1 MEYNLADLFESVV
14 DVVPDREALVYV
26 DHPGTGA
33 ERRLTYA
40 ELDAAANRIGHHLL
54 DSGVRPGEH
63 LGLHLYN
70 GVEYLQT
77 VLGCLKARIVPV
89 NVNYRYVEEEL
100 VYLYRDADL
109 VALVFDTEFSERVAG
124 ALPQVPE
131 LRHLIRVGAGPKAS
145 GPAASGPDASSRGG
159 SSAGGPG
166 PNASSA
172 DASGPDAS
180 SPDGSG
186 PDASTAGASGPDAS
200 TAGRPGPDASTA
212 DGPGPDASTADGP
225 GPDAST
231 ADGPGPDASTA
242 DGPGPDASTADGSGP
257 DASLAAVPFAKAE
270 AGGSPARGFPA
281 RSADDQFIIYTGG
294 TTGLP
299 KGVMWRQEDL
309 FFAGLGGGAPTGEP
323 VKKPEELAE
332 RVAAGGSGITF
343 FPTPPLMHGTS
354 TLTAFIGFYFG
365 QRVVVHRKFVPEEVL
380 RTVAKEKVTSIS
392 LVGDAM
398 LRPLIDA
405 LQGPLKGTDCSSVF
419 SVSSSGAIMSDTVRG
434 QFRALLPNAM
444 LLNNFGSSESG
455 FNGTATDDSGPERG
469 FRVRV
474 NSRTRVVDPAT
485 HEPVAAGEVGRVAQR
500 GHVPLGYYN
509 DPAKTAE
516 TFFEK
521 DGERWVLL
529 GDMATV
535 DGDGVVIVLGR
546 GSQCI
551 NTGGEKVY
559 PEEVE
564 QALKAHPDV
573 YDALVAGVP
582 DATWGNHVAAVVQ
595 LRTGAPQPSLDDIQT
610 HCRTRLAGYKIP
622 RQLVITESV
631 RRSPS
636 GKADYR
642 WARDVAVAADG

>member
-14 DVVPDREALVYV
+14 DVVPDREALVYA
-26 DHPGTGA
+26 DHPGTGT

-40 ELDAAANRIGHHLL
+40 ELDAAADRVGRHLL
-54 DSGVRPGEH
+54 DSGIRPGEH

-77 VLGCLKARIVPV
+77 LLGCLKARIVPV

-109 VALVFDTEFSERVAG
+109 AALVFDAEFTDRVA
-124 ALPQVPE
+124 AARPRADK
-131 LRHLIRVGAGPKAS
+131 LRHLIRVGV
-145 GPAASGPDASSRGG
+145 PA
-159 SSAGGPG
+159 PG
-166 PNASSA
+166 AA
-172 DASGPDAS
+172 EVACVEFTQVEAV
-180 SPDGSG
+180 
-186 PDASTAGASGPDAS
+186 GAP
-200 TAGRPGPDASTA
+200 GRN
-212 DGPGPDASTADGP
+212 
-225 GPDAST
+225 
-231 ADGPGPDASTA
+231 
-242 DGPGPDASTADGSGP
+242 
-257 DASLAAVPFAKAE
+257 
-270 AGGSPARGFPA
+270 FPA
-281 RSADDQFIIYTGG
+281 RSPDDQFIIYTGG
-294 TTGLP
+294 TTGMP

-332 RVAAGGSGITF
+332 RVAAGGAGITF
-343 FPTPPLMHGTS
+343 FPTAPLMHGTS
-354 TLTAFIGFYFG
+354 TLTAFIGFNFG
-365 QRVVVHRKFVPEEVL
+365 QRVVIHRKFVPEEVL
-380 RTVAKEKVTSIS
+380 RTVEKERVSSIS

-405 LQGPLKGTDCSSVF
+405 LSGPLRHIDRSSLF
-419 SVSSSGAIMSDTVRG
+419 SVSSSGAIMSDTVRR
-434 QFRALLPNAM
+434 QFQELVPNAI

-455 FNGTATDDSGPERG
+455 FNGTATEDSGPERG

-474 NSRTRVVDPAT
+474 NARTQVVDPAT
-485 HEPVAAGEVGRVAQR
+485 NEPVAAGEVGRVAQC

-509 DPAKTAE
+509 DPAKTAA

-521 DGERWVLL
+521 SGERWVLL

-535 DGDGVVIVLGR
+535 DEEGVVTVLGR

-564 QALKAHPDV
+564 QALKSHPDV

-582 DATWGNHVAAVVQ
+582 DAQWGHHVAAVVQ
-595 LRTGAPQPSLDDIQT
+595 LRAGAVRPSLRDIQT
-610 HCRTRLAGYKIP
+610 HCRDRLAGYKIP
-622 RQLVITESV
+622 RQLVITESIQ
-631 RRSPS
+631 RSPS

-642 WARDVAVAADG
+642 WAREVAVTADG

>member
-14 DVVPDREALVYV
+14 DAVPDREALLYV

-40 ELDAAANRIGHHLL
+40 ELDAGANRVAHHLT
-54 DSGVRPGEH
+54 DAGIRPGEH

-77 VLGCLKARIVPV
+77 VLGALKARIVPV

-109 VALVFDTEFSERVAG
+109 AALVFDGEFDERVA
-124 ALPQVPE
+124 AAAPQAPG
-131 LRHLIRVGAGPKAS
+131 LRHLVRVGA
-145 GPAASGPDASSRGG
+145 AAPTA
-159 SSAGGPG
+159 GPG
-166 PNASSA
+166 P
-172 DASGPDAS
+172 
-180 SPDGSG
+180 
-186 PDASTAGASGPDAS
+186 
-200 TAGRPGPDASTA
+200 
-212 DGPGPDASTADGP
+212 
-225 GPDAST
+225 
-231 ADGPGPDASTA
+231 
-242 DGPGPDASTADGSGP
+242 
-257 DASLAAVPFAKAE
+257 AAVPFAEAE
-270 AGGSPARGFPA
+270 ASGSPDRGFA
-281 RSADDQFIIYTGG
+281 RRSADDQFIIYTGG
-294 TTGLP
+294 TTGMP

-309 FFAGLGGGAPTGEP
+309 FFSGLGGGAPTGEP
-323 VKKPEELAE
+323 VKTPRELAE
-332 RVAAGGSGITF
+332 RVAAGGDGITF

-354 TLTAFIGFYFG
+354 TLTAFIGFNFG

-380 RTVAKEKVTSIS
+380 RTIEKEKVTSVS

-398 LRPLIDA
+398 LRPLIDC
-405 LQGPLKGTDCSSVF
+405 LKGSLRGTDCSSLF
-419 SVSSSGAIMSDTVRG
+419 SVSSSGAIMSDSVRAEFQALVPTV
-434 QFRALLPNAM
+434 L

-455 FNGTATDDSGPERG
+455 FNGTATADSGPEKG
-469 FRVRV
+469 FRVQV
-474 NSRTRVVDPAT
+474 NARTAVVDPVT
-485 HEPVAAGEVGRVAQR
+485 YEPVAPGEPGRIAQR

-509 DPAKTAE
+509 DPDKTAE
-516 TFFEK
+516 TFFHRG
-521 DGERWVLL
+521 DERWVLL

-535 DGDGVVIVLGR
+535 DADGIVTVLGR

-564 QALKAHPDV
+564 QALKSHADV

-582 DATWGNHVAAVVQ
+582 DERWGNRVAAVVQ
-595 LRTGAPQPSLDDIQT
+595 LREGADALTLDAVQA

-622 RQLVITESV
+622 RVLVLADRIQ
-631 RRSPS
+631 RSPS

-642 WARDVAVAADG
+642 WAKAVAAGAGRD

>member
-14 DVVPDREALVYV
+14 DVVPDREALVYI

-33 ERRLTYA
+33 ERRLTFS
-40 ELDAAANRIGHHLL
+40 ELDAAANRIGHHLT
-54 DSGVRPGEH
+54 DSGIRPGEH
-63 LGLHLYN
+63 VGLHLYN
-70 GVEYLQT
+70 GIEYLQT
-77 VLGCLKARIVPV
+77 ALGCLKARVVPV

-109 VALVFDTEFSERVAG
+109 VGLVFDAEFTQRVAA
-124 ALPQVPE
+124 ALPRAHKV
-131 LRHLIRVGAGPKAS
+131 RHLLRVG
-145 GPAASGPDASSRGG
+145 
-159 SSAGGPG
+159 
-166 PNASSA
+166 
-172 DASGPDAS
+172 
-180 SPDGSG
+180 
-186 PDASTAGASGPDAS
+186 T
-200 TAGRPGPDASTA
+200 PGPDAPSLTA
-212 DGPGPDASTADGP
+212 VDFAD
-225 GPDAST
+225 
-231 ADGPGPDASTA
+231 
-242 DGPGPDASTADGSGP
+242 
-257 DASLAAVPFAKAE
+257 AE
-270 AGGSPARGFPA
+270 ASGSPERGFPE

-294 TTGLP
+294 TTGMP

-309 FFAGLGGGAPTGEP
+309 FFSGLGGGAPTGEP
-323 VKKPEELAE
+323 VKTPEELAE
-332 RVAAGGSGITF
+332 RVAAGGDGITF

-354 TLTAFIGFYFG
+354 TLTAFIGFNFG
-365 QRVVVHRKFVPEEVL
+365 QRVVLHRKFVPEEVL
-380 RTVAKEKVTSIS
+380 RTIEKEKVTSVS

-405 LQGPLKGTDCSSVF
+405 LGGPLKGTDCSSLF
-419 SVSSSGAIMSDTVRG
+419 SVSSSGAVMSDTVRE
-434 QFRALLPNAM
+434 QFQALVPNVM

-455 FNGTATDDSGPERG
+455 FNGTATADAGPERG
-469 FRVRV
+469 FRIRV
-474 NSRTRVVDPAT
+474 NSRTQVVDPAT
-485 HEPVAAGEVGRVAQR
+485 YEPVPVGVPGRIAQR

-509 DPAKTAE
+509 DVRKTAE

-535 DGDGVVIVLGR
+535 DEEGVVTVLGR

-582 DATWGNHVAAVVQ
+582 DAKWGNHVAAVVQ
-595 LRTGAPQPSLDDIQT
+595 LRAGAALLSLEDIQS
-610 HCRTRLAGYKIP
+610 HCRARLAGYKIP
-622 RQLVITESV
+622 RQLVVTDTIQ
-631 RRSPS
+631 RSPS

-642 WARDVAVAADG
+642 WARSVAAAAASQRP

>member
-14 DVVPDREALVYV
+14 DVVPDREALVHL

-40 ELDAAANRIGHHLL
+40 QLDSAANRIAHHLI

-70 GVEYLQT
+70 GIEYVQT
-77 VLGCLKARIVPV
+77 VLACLKARIVPV

-100 VYLYRDADL
+100 VYLYQDADL
-109 VALVFDTEFSERVAG
+109 VALVFDAEFTDRVTA
-124 ALPQVPE
+124 ALPRARA
-131 LRHLIRVGAGPKAS
+131 LRHLVRVRTPAYD
-145 GPAASGPDASSRGG
+145 PAATGMPTAPAS
-159 SSAGGPG
+159 APAPG
-166 PNASSA
+166 P
-172 DASGPDAS
+172 
-180 SPDGSG
+180 
-186 PDASTAGASGPDAS
+186 TAAFVDF
-200 TAGRPGPDASTA
+200 TD
-212 DGPGPDASTADGP
+212 
-225 GPDAST
+225 
-231 ADGPGPDASTA
+231 
-242 DGPGPDASTADGSGP
+242 
-257 DASLAAVPFAKAE
+257 AE
-270 AGGSPARGFPA
+270 AAGSPGRGFPA

-294 TTGLP
+294 TTGMP

-309 FFAGLGGGAPTGEP
+309 FFSGLGGGAPTGEP
-323 VKKPEELAE
+323 VAKPEELAE
-332 RVAAGGSGITF
+332 RVAAGGAGITF

-354 TLTAFIGFYFG
+354 TLTAFIAFNFG
-365 QRVVVHRKFVPEEVL
+365 QRVVIHRKFVPEEVL
-380 RTVAKEKVTSIS
+380 RTIERERVTSVS

-405 LQGPLKGTDCSSVF
+405 LNGPMKDTDCSSMF
-419 SVSSSGAIMSDTVRG
+419 SVSSSGAIMSETVRA
-434 QFRALLPNAM
+434 QFQALVPNVM

-455 FNGTATDDSGPERG
+455 FNGTATADSGPDRG

-474 NSRTRVVDPAT
+474 NSRTQVVDPAT
-485 HEPVAAGEVGRVAQR
+485 HEPVAPGEPGRIAQR

-509 DPAKTAE
+509 DPKKTAE
-516 TFFEK
+516 TFFQK

-535 DGDGVVIVLGR
+535 DEEGVVTVLGR

-564 QALKAHPDV
+564 QALKSHPDV

-582 DATWGNHVAAVVQ
+582 DEKWGNHVAAVVQ
-595 LRTGAPQPSLDDIQT
+595 LREGARRPSLADIQA
-610 HCRTRLAGYKIP
+610 HVRDRLAGYKIP
-622 RQLVITESV
+622 RQLVITDTIQ
-631 RRSPS
+631 RSPS

-642 WARDVAVAADG
+642 WARSVAAGTGG

>member
-14 DVVPDREALVYV
+14 DAVPDREALLYV

-40 ELDAAANRIGHHLL
+40 ELDAAANRIAHHLI
-54 DSGVRPGEH
+54 DAGIRPGEH

-77 VLGCLKARIVPV
+77 VLAALKARIVPV

-109 VALVFDTEFSERVAG
+109 AALVFDGEFDERVA
-124 ALPQVPE
+124 AAAPQAPG
-131 LRHLIRVGAGPKAS
+131 LRHLIRVGPAPGAPPAVPVVPFTEAEES
-145 GPAASGPDASSRGG
+145 GG
-159 SSAGGPG
+159 
-166 PNASSA
+166 
-172 DASGPDAS
+172 
-180 SPDGSG
+180 
-186 PDASTAGASGPDAS
+186 
-200 TAGRPGPDASTA
+200 AGRG
-212 DGPGPDASTADGP
+212 
-225 GPDAST
+225 
-231 ADGPGPDASTA
+231 
-242 DGPGPDASTADGSGP
+242 
-257 DASLAAVPFAKAE
+257 FA
-270 AGGSPARGFPA
+270 A

-294 TTGLP
+294 TTGMP

-309 FFAGLGGGAPTGEP
+309 FFSGLGGGAPTGEP
-323 VKKPEELAE
+323 VKAPQELAE
-332 RVAAGGSGITF
+332 RVAAGGDGITF

-354 TLTAFIGFYFG
+354 TLTAFIGFNFG

-380 RTVAKEKVTSIS
+380 RTIEKEKVTSVS

-398 LRPLIDA
+398 LRPLIDC
-405 LQGPLKGTDCSSVF
+405 LKGPLRGTDCSSLF
-419 SVSSSGAIMSDTVRG
+419 SVSSSGAIMSDSVRAEF
-434 QFRALLPNAM
+434 QALVPSVM

-455 FNGTATDDSGPERG
+455 FNGTATADSGPEKG
-469 FRVRV
+469 FRVQV
-474 NSRTRVVDPAT
+474 NARTAVVDPVS
-485 HEPVAAGEVGRVAQR
+485 HEPVAPGEPGRIAQR

-509 DPAKTAE
+509 DPAKTAD
-516 TFFEK
+516 TFFRRGE
-521 DGERWVLL
+521 ERWVLL

-535 DGDGVVIVLGR
+535 DADGIVTVLGR

-564 QALKAHPDV
+564 QALKSHPDV

-582 DATWGNHVAAVVQ
+582 DEHWGNRVAAVVQ
-595 LRTGAPQPSLDDIQT
+595 LRDGAEALNLEAVQA

-622 RQLVITESV
+622 RALVLADRIQ
-631 RRSPS
+631 RSPS

-642 WARDVAVAADG
+642 WAKAVAAGAARS

>member
-14 DVVPDREALVYV
+14 DVAADREALVYI

-40 ELDAAANRIGHHLL
+40 ELDAAANRIGHHLV
-54 DSGVRPGEH
+54 DSGIKPGEH

-77 VLGCLKARIVPV
+77 VLGCLKARVVPV

-109 VALVFDTEFSERVAG
+109 VALVFDAEFDERVAA
-124 ALPQVPE
+124 ALPRTPG
-131 LRHLIRVGAGPKAS
+131 LRHLVRVGEPVDTGLEA
-145 GPAASGPDASSRGG
+145 
-159 SSAGGPG
+159 
-166 PNASSA
+166 
-172 DASGPDAS
+172 
-180 SPDGSG
+180 
-186 PDASTAGASGPDAS
+186 
-200 TAGRPGPDASTA
+200 
-212 DGPGPDASTADGP
+212 
-225 GPDAST
+225 
-231 ADGPGPDASTA
+231 
-242 DGPGPDASTADGSGP
+242 
-257 DASLAAVPFAKAE
+257 LAFTEAE
-270 AGGSPARGFPA
+270 AAGSPGRRFPA

-294 TTGLP
+294 TTGMP

-323 VKKPEELAE
+323 VKRPEELAE

-354 TLTAFIGFYFG
+354 TLTTFIGFNFG
-365 QRVVVHRKFVPEEVL
+365 QRVVIHRKFVPEEVL
-380 RTVAKEKVTSIS
+380 RTVEREKVTSMS

-398 LRPLIDA
+398 LRPLVDA
-405 LQGPLKGTDCSSVF
+405 LDGPLKGTDCSALF
-419 SVSSSGAIMSDTVRG
+419 SVSSSGAILSETVRR
-434 QFRALLPNAM
+434 QFSALVPNAM

-455 FNGTATDDSGPERG
+455 FNGTATDDSGAGSG

-474 NSRTRVVDPAT
+474 NSRTLVVDPAT
-485 HEPVAAGEVGRVAQR
+485 HEPVAVGEIGRVAQS

-509 DPAKTAE
+509 DPVKTAE

-521 DGERWVLL
+521 NGRRWVLL

-535 DGDGVVIVLGR
+535 DEEGVVTVLGR

-564 QALKAHPDV
+564 QALKSHPDV

-595 LRTGAPQPSLDDIQT
+595 LRPGAEPPSLADVQT
-610 HCRTRLAGYKIP
+610 HCRSRLAGYKVP
-622 RQLVITESV
+622 RQLVIAEAIQ
-631 RRSPS
+631 RSPS

-642 WARDVAVAADG
+642 WAREVAVAADR

>member
-26 DHPGTGA
+26 DHPGTGE

-40 ELDAAANRIGHHLL
+40 ELDAAANRVAHHLL
-54 DSGVRPGEH
+54 DAGIAPGEH

-89 NVNYRYVEEEL
+89 NVNYRYVADEL
-100 VYLYRDADL
+100 VHLYRDADL
-109 VALVFDTEFSERVAG
+109 AALVFDAEFTERVAA
-124 ALPQVPE
+124 ALPRTE
-131 LRHLIRVGAGPKAS
+131 KLRHLVRVGVPPDGAPPLDAMAFTDAEA
-145 GPAASGPDASSRGG
+145 AASP
-159 SSAGGPG
+159 
-166 PNASSA
+166 
-172 DASGPDAS
+172 
-180 SPDGSG
+180 
-186 PDASTAGASGPDAS
+186 
-200 TAGRPGPDASTA
+200 
-212 DGPGPDASTADGP
+212 
-225 GPDAST
+225 
-231 ADGPGPDASTA
+231 
-242 DGPGPDASTADGSGP
+242 
-257 DASLAAVPFAKAE
+257 L
-270 AGGSPARGFPA
+270 RGFA
-281 RSADDQFIIYTGG
+281 RRSADDLFIIYTGG
-294 TTGLP
+294 TTGMP

-323 VKKPEELAE
+323 VSRPEELAE
-332 RVAAGGSGITF
+332 RVAAGGDGITF

-354 TLTAFIGFYFG
+354 TLTAFIGFNFG
-365 QRVVVHRKFVPEEVL
+365 QRIVIHRKFVPHEVL
-380 RTVAKEKVTSIS
+380 STIERERVTSVS

-405 LQGPLKGTDCSSVF
+405 LNGPLKGCDLSSVF
-419 SVSSSGAIMSDTVRG
+419 SVSSSGAIMSDTVRE
-434 QFRALLPNAM
+434 QFTALAPDVL

-455 FNGTATDDSGPERG
+455 FNGTATDDSGPAAG
-469 FRVRV
+469 FRLRV
-474 NSRTRVVDPAT
+474 NARTAVVDPVT
-485 HEPVAAGEVGRVAQR
+485 YEPVPPGRTGRVAQR
-500 GHVPLGYYN
+500 GHVPLGYYK
-509 DPAKTAE
+509 DPVKSKE
-516 TFFEK
+516 TFFRRG
-521 DGERWVLL
+521 GERWVLL

-535 DGDGVVIVLGR
+535 DEDGIVTVLGR

-564 QALKAHPDV
+564 QALKSHPDV

-582 DATWGNHVAAVVQ
+582 DHRWGNQVTAVVQ
-595 LRTGAPQPSLDDIQT
+595 LREGVAAPTLAAIQA

-622 RQLVITESV
+622 RRLVIAPEI

-642 WARDVAVAADG
+642 WARAVATEAAADTDGAEPAGAGA

>member
-14 DVVPDREALVYV
+14 DVVPGREALVYI

-40 ELDAAANRIGHHLL
+40 ELDAAANRVAHHLM

-70 GVEYLQT
+70 GVEYVQT
-77 VLGCLKARIVPV
+77 VLACLKARIVPV
-89 NVNYRYVEEEL
+89 NVNYRYVEDEL
-100 VYLYRDADL
+100 AYLYRDADL
-109 VALVFDTEFSERVAG
+109 AALVYDAEFTDRVAA
-124 ALPQVPE
+124 ALPRTPA
-131 LRHLIRVGAGPKAS
+131 LRHLVRVGGTAPG
-145 GPAASGPDASSRGG
+145 AAPP
-159 SSAGGPG
+159 PG
-166 PNASSA
+166 V
-172 DASGPDAS
+172 DFTD
-180 SPDGSG
+180 
-186 PDASTAGASGPDAS
+186 
-200 TAGRPGPDASTA
+200 
-212 DGPGPDASTADGP
+212 
-225 GPDAST
+225 
-231 ADGPGPDASTA
+231 
-242 DGPGPDASTADGSGP
+242 
-257 DASLAAVPFAKAE
+257 AE
-270 AGGSPARGFPA
+270 AAGFPERGFPP

-294 TTGLP
+294 TTGMP

-309 FFAGLGGGAPTGEP
+309 FFSGLGGGAPTGEP
-323 VKKPEELAE
+323 VSAPEELAE
-332 RVAAGGSGITF
+332 RVAAGGEGITF

-354 TLTAFIGFYFG
+354 TLTAFIGFNFG
-365 QRVVVHRKFVPEEVL
+365 QRVVIHRKFVPEEVL
-380 RTVAKEKVTSIS
+380 RTIEKERVTSVS

-405 LQGPLKGTDCSSVF
+405 LGGPMKGTDCSSLF
-419 SVSSSGAIMSDTVRG
+419 SVSSSGAIMSETVRE
-434 QFRALLPNAM
+434 QFQALVPTVL

-455 FNGTATDDSGPERG
+455 FNGTATPDSGPEKG

-474 NSRTRVVDPAT
+474 NSRTQVVDPAT
-485 HEPVAAGEVGRVAQR
+485 HEPVAAGEPGRVAQR

-509 DPAKTAE
+509 DPEKTAE
-516 TFFEK
+516 TFFRK
-521 DGERWVLL
+521 GGERWVLL

-535 DGDGVVIVLGR
+535 DEEGVVTVLGR

-564 QALKAHPDV
+564 QALKSHPDV

-595 LRTGAPQPSLDDIQT
+595 LRRGAEPPSLEDIQT
-610 HCRTRLAGYKIP
+610 HCRSRLAGYKVP
-622 RQLVITESV
+622 RQLVIAETIQ
-631 RRSPS
+631 RSPS

-642 WARDVAVAADG
+642 WARGVAVRADR

>member
-14 DVVPDREALVYV
+14 DVVPGREALVYI

-40 ELDAAANRIGHHLL
+40 QLDAAANRVAHHLI
-54 DSGVRPGEH
+54 DSGIRPGEH

-109 VALVFDTEFSERVAG
+109 VALVFDTEFSDRVAA
-124 ALPQVPE
+124 ALPRASA
-131 LRHLIRVGAGPKAS
+131 LRHLLRVGS
-145 GPAASGPDASSRGG
+145 AATD
-159 SSAGGPG
+159 
-166 PNASSA
+166 
-172 DASGPDAS
+172 
-180 SPDGSG
+180 
-186 PDASTAGASGPDAS
+186 GASLPALD
-200 TAGRPGPDASTA
+200 
-212 DGPGPDASTADGP
+212 
-225 GPDAST
+225 
-231 ADGPGPDASTA
+231 
-242 DGPGPDASTADGSGP
+242 
-257 DASLAAVPFAKAE
+257 FAE
-270 AGGSPARGFPA
+270 AEAAGSPERGFPP

-294 TTGLP
+294 TTGMP

-309 FFAGLGGGAPTGEP
+309 FFSGLGGGAPTGEP
-323 VKKPEELAE
+323 VRKPEELAE
-332 RVAAGGSGITF
+332 RVAAGGEGITF

-354 TLTAFIGFYFG
+354 TLTAFIGFNFG
-365 QRVVVHRKFVPEEVL
+365 QRIVIHRKFVPEEVL
-380 RTVAKEKVTSIS
+380 RTVAKEKVTSMS

-405 LQGPLKGTDCSSVF
+405 LRGPMKGTDCSSMF
-419 SVSSSGAIMSDTVRG
+419 SVSSSGAIMSETVRE
-434 QFRALLPNAM
+434 QFQSLVPNVM
-444 LLNNFGSSESG
+444 LLNNYGSSESG
-455 FNGTATDDSGPERG
+455 FNGTATADSGAGQG
-469 FRVRV
+469 FRLRV
-474 NSRTRVVDPAT
+474 NSRTQVVDPAT
-485 HEPVAAGEVGRVAQR
+485 YKPVAVGEPGRVAQR

-509 DPAKTAE
+509 DPKKTAE
-516 TFFEK
+516 TFFQK

-535 DGDGVVIVLGR
+535 DEEGIVTVLGR

-564 QALKAHPDV
+564 QALKSHPDV

-582 DATWGNHVAAVVQ
+582 DEKWGNHVAAVVQ
-595 LRTGAPQPSLDDIQT
+595 LREGAGRPSLEDIQT
-610 HCRTRLAGYKIP
+610 HCRSHLAGYKIP
-622 RQLVITESV
+622 RQLVITDTIQ
-631 RRSPS
+631 RSPS

-642 WARDVAVAADG
+642 WARSVATEATR

>member
-14 DVVPDREALVYV
+14 DTVPDREALVYV

-33 ERRLTYA
+33 EQRLTYA
-40 ELDAAANRIGHHLL
+40 ELDAAANRLAHHLI
-54 DSGVRPGEH
+54 DSGIRPGEH

-77 VLGCLKARIVPV
+77 VLACLKARVVPV

-100 VYLYRDADL
+100 AYLYQDADL
-109 VALVFDTEFSERVAG
+109 VALVFDAEFTERVA
-124 ALPQVPE
+124 AARPRAAR
-131 LRHLIRVGAGPKAS
+131 LRHLVRVGAPGT
-145 GPAASGPDASSRGG
+145 AAE
-159 SSAGGPG
+159 
-166 PNASSA
+166 
-172 DASGPDAS
+172 
-180 SPDGSG
+180 PDGSEAAEG
-186 PDASTAGASGPDAS
+186 PRGTGAPDVVEFDA
-200 TAGRPGPDASTA
+200 
-212 DGPGPDASTADGP
+212 
-225 GPDAST
+225 
-231 ADGPGPDASTA
+231 
-242 DGPGPDASTADGSGP
+242 
-257 DASLAAVPFAKAE
+257 AAAA
-270 AGGSPARGFPA
+270 GSPERGFPA

-294 TTGLP
+294 TTGMP

-323 VKKPEELAE
+323 VARPEELAE
-332 RVAAGGSGITF
+332 RVAAGGAGITF

-354 TLTAFIGFYFG
+354 TLTAFIAFNFG
-365 QRVVVHRKFVPEEVL
+365 QRVVIHRKFAPEEVL
-380 RTVAKEKVTSIS
+380 RTIEREKVTSVS

-405 LQGPLKGTDCSSVF
+405 LSGPLKGTDCSSLF
-419 SVSSSGAIMSDTVRG
+419 SVSSSGAIMSDTVRE
-434 QFRALLPNAM
+434 QFQSLVPNVM

-455 FNGTATDDSGPERG
+455 FNGTATPDSGPERG
-469 FRVRV
+469 FRIRV
-474 NSRTRVVDPAT
+474 NSRTQVVDPAT
-485 HEPVAAGEVGRVAQR
+485 YEPVAVGEPGRVAQR

-516 TFFEK
+516 TFFRRGE
-521 DGERWVLL
+521 ERWVLL

-535 DGDGVVIVLGR
+535 DEEGIVTVLGR

-564 QALKAHPDV
+564 QALKSHPDV

-582 DATWGNHVAAVVQ
+582 DARWGNHVAAVVQ
-595 LRTGAPQPSLDDIQT
+595 LRAGAPLPSLDDIQA
-610 HCRTRLAGYKIP
+610 HCRTHLAGYKIP
-622 RQLVITESV
+622 RRLVIADAIQ
-631 RRSPS
+631 RSPS

-642 WARDVAVAADG
+642 WARSVAADAAL

>member
-14 DVVPDREALVYV
+14 DVVPDRAALAYL
-26 DHPGTGA
+26 DIPGTGE

-40 ELDAAANRIGHHLL
+40 ELDAAANRVGHQLL
-54 DSGVRPGEH
+54 DSGLRPGDH
-63 LGLHLYN
+63 VGLHLYN
-70 GVEYLQT
+70 CVEYLQT
-77 VLGCLKARIVPV
+77 ALGCLKARLVPV

-109 VALVFDTEFSERVAG
+109 VGLVFDAEFTGRVAG
-124 ALPQVPE
+124 ALPRTEKLRWLVRVGTPPADAPE
-131 LRHLIRVGAGPKAS
+131 L
-145 GPAASGPDASSRGG
+145 
-159 SSAGGPG
+159 PG
-166 PNASSA
+166 VMDFAEISENA
-172 DASGPDAS
+172 
-180 SPDGSG
+180 
-186 PDASTAGASGPDAS
+186 
-200 TAGRPGPDASTA
+200 
-212 DGPGPDASTADGP
+212 
-225 GPDAST
+225 
-231 ADGPGPDASTA
+231 
-242 DGPGPDASTADGSGP
+242 
-257 DASLAAVPFAKAE
+257 E
-270 AGGSPARGFPA
+270 RGFPA

-294 TTGLP
+294 TTGMP

-309 FFAGLGGGAPTGEP
+309 FFSGLGGGAPTGEP
-323 VKKPEELAE
+323 VKAPEELAR
-332 RVAAGGSGITF
+332 RVAAGGEGITF
-343 FPTPPLMHGTS
+343 FPTAPLMHGTS
-354 TLTAFIGFYFG
+354 TLTAFIGFNFG
-365 QRVVVHRKFVPEEVL
+365 QRVVIHRKFVPEEVL
-380 RTVAKEKVTSIS
+380 RTIEKEKVTSVS

-405 LQGPLKGTDCSSVF
+405 LGGPMKDTDCSALF
-419 SVSSSGAIMSDTVRG
+419 SVSSSGAIMSETVRR
-434 QFRALLPNAM
+434 QFQELVPNAM

-455 FNGTATDDSGPERG
+455 FNGTATEDSGAGDG
-469 FRVRV
+469 FRIRV
-474 NSRTRVVDPAT
+474 NARTQVVDPAT
-485 HEPVAAGEVGRVAQR
+485 YEPVPVGVPGRVAQR

-509 DPAKTAE
+509 DSRKTAE

-535 DGDGVVIVLGR
+535 DEEGVVTVLGR

-582 DATWGNHVAAVVQ
+582 DARWGSHVAAVVQ
-595 LRTGAPQPSLDDIQT
+595 LREGAARPSLEDIQT

-622 RQLVITESV
+622 RQLVLADTIQ
-631 RRSPS
+631 RSPS

-642 WARDVAVAADG
+642 WARSVAATADRP

>member
-26 DHPGTGA
+26 DHPGTGT

-40 ELDAAANRIGHHLL
+40 ELDAAANRVAHHLL
-54 DSGVRPGEH
+54 GSGIRPGEH

-77 VLGCLKARIVPV
+77 VLACLKARIVPV

-109 VALVFDTEFSERVAG
+109 VALVFDSEFADRVAG
-124 ALPQVPE
+124 ALPQAPK
-131 LRHLIRVGAGPKAS
+131 LRHLLRVGPEAVAVPG
-145 GPAASGPDASSRGG
+145 AAAFADAEAAG
-159 SSAGGPG
+159 SSG
-166 PNASSA
+166 
-172 DASGPDAS
+172 
-180 SPDGSG
+180 
-186 PDASTAGASGPDAS
+186 
-200 TAGRPGPDASTA
+200 
-212 DGPGPDASTADGP
+212 
-225 GPDAST
+225 
-231 ADGPGPDASTA
+231 
-242 DGPGPDASTADGSGP
+242 
-257 DASLAAVPFAKAE
+257 
-270 AGGSPARGFPA
+270 RGFPA
-281 RSADDQFIIYTGG
+281 RSGDDQFIIYTGG
-294 TTGLP
+294 TTGMP

-323 VKKPEELAE
+323 VKTPEELAE
-332 RVAAGGSGITF
+332 RVAAGGYGITF

-354 TLTAFIGFYFG
+354 TLTAFIGFNFG

-380 RTVAKEKVTSIS
+380 RTVEKEKVTSMS

-405 LQGPLKGTDCSSVF
+405 LSGPLKGTDCSALF
-419 SVSSSGAIMSDTVRG
+419 SVSSSGAIMSETVRR
-434 QFRALLPNAM
+434 QFRELVPNAM

-455 FNGTATDDSGPERG
+455 FNGTATEDSGPERG
-469 FRVRV
+469 FRLRV

-485 HEPVAAGEVGRVAQR
+485 HEPVATGEIGRVAQC

-509 DPAKTAE
+509 DLRKTTE

-521 DGERWVLL
+521 DGQRWVLL

-535 DGDGVVIVLGR
+535 DEDGVVTVLGR

-582 DATWGNHVAAVVQ
+582 DATWGSHVAAVVQ
-595 LRTGAPQPSLDDIQT
+595 LREGAARPSLADIQG

-622 RQLVITESV
+622 RQLVITDSV
-631 RRSPS
+631 QRSPS

-642 WARDVAVAADG
+642 WAREVAVAADQR

>member
-14 DVVPDREALVYV
+14 DVVPDREALVHL

-40 ELDAAANRIGHHLL
+40 ELDAAANRVAHHLL
-54 DSGVRPGEH
+54 DSGIRPGEH

-70 GVEYLQT
+70 GIEYLQT

-109 VALVFDTEFSERVAG
+109 VALVFDAEFAGRVAA
-124 ALPQVPE
+124 ALPRASA
-131 LRHLIRVGAGPKAS
+131 LRHLVRVG
-145 GPAASGPDASSRGG
+145 GPAPDTPAL
-159 SSAGGPG
+159 PVV
-166 PNASSA
+166 
-172 DASGPDAS
+172 D
-180 SPDGSG
+180 
-186 PDASTAGASGPDAS
+186 
-200 TAGRPGPDASTA
+200 
-212 DGPGPDASTADGP
+212 
-225 GPDAST
+225 
-231 ADGPGPDASTA
+231 
-242 DGPGPDASTADGSGP
+242 
-257 DASLAAVPFAKAE
+257 FAE
-270 AGGSPARGFPA
+270 AEAAGSPGRDFPA

-294 TTGLP
+294 TTGMP

-323 VKKPEELAE
+323 VESPEELAE
-332 RVAAGGSGITF
+332 RVAAGGDGITF

-354 TLTAFIGFYFG
+354 TLTAFIGFHFG
-365 QRVVVHRKFVPEEVL
+365 QRVVIHRKFVPQEVL
-380 RTVAKEKVTSIS
+380 RTVEKEKVTSVS

-405 LQGPLKGTDCSSVF
+405 LNGPMKGTDCSSLF
-419 SVSSSGAIMSDTVRG
+419 SVSSSGAIMSETVRA
-434 QFRALLPNAM
+434 QFQALVPNVL

-455 FNGTATDDSGPERG
+455 FNGTATADSGPDRG
-469 FRVRV
+469 FRIEV

-485 HEPVAAGEVGRVAQR
+485 HEPVAVGEPGRIAQR

-509 DPAKTAE
+509 DPRKTAE

-535 DGDGVVIVLGR
+535 DEQGVVTVLGR

-564 QALKAHPDV
+564 QALKSHPDV

-582 DATWGNHVAAVVQ
+582 DETWGTHVAAVVQ
-595 LRTGAPQPSLDDIQT
+595 LREGGGRPSLHDIQT
-610 HCRTRLAGYKIP
+610 HCRTQLAGYKIP
-622 RQLVITESV
+622 RRLVITESIQ
-631 RRSPS
+631 RSPS

-642 WARDVAVAADG
+642 WARSVVAAAEAEAEPESEPEPRPESESESESESR

>member
-14 DVVPDREALVYV
+14 DAVPDREALLYV

-40 ELDAAANRIGHHLL
+40 ELDAAANRIAHHLI
-54 DSGVRPGEH
+54 DAGIRPGEH

-77 VLGCLKARIVPV
+77 VLGALKARIVPV

-109 VALVFDTEFSERVAG
+109 AALVFDGEFDERVA
-124 ALPQVPE
+124 AAAPQAPG
-131 LRHLIRVGAGPKAS
+131 LRHLVRVGPA
-145 GPAASGPDASSRGG
+145 PAAPPAVPVVPFTEAERSGG
-159 SSAGGPG
+159 SG
-166 PNASSA
+166 
-172 DASGPDAS
+172 
-180 SPDGSG
+180 
-186 PDASTAGASGPDAS
+186 
-200 TAGRPGPDASTA
+200 
-212 DGPGPDASTADGP
+212 
-225 GPDAST
+225 
-231 ADGPGPDASTA
+231 
-242 DGPGPDASTADGSGP
+242 
-257 DASLAAVPFAKAE
+257 
-270 AGGSPARGFPA
+270 RGFAP

-294 TTGLP
+294 TTGMP

-309 FFAGLGGGAPTGEP
+309 FFSGLGGGAPTGEP
-323 VKKPEELAE
+323 VKAPQELAE
-332 RVAAGGSGITF
+332 RVAAAGDGITF

-354 TLTAFIGFYFG
+354 TLTAFIGFNFG
-365 QRVVVHRKFVPEEVL
+365 QRVVVHRKFVPAEVL
-380 RTVAKEKVTSIS
+380 RTIEKEKVTSVS

-398 LRPLIDA
+398 LRPLIDC
-405 LQGPLKGTDCSSVF
+405 LNGPLRGTDCSSLF
-419 SVSSSGAIMSDTVRG
+419 SVSSSGAIMSDSVRAEFQALVPTV
-434 QFRALLPNAM
+434 M

-455 FNGTATDDSGPERG
+455 FNGTATADSGPERG
-469 FRVRV
+469 FRVQV
-474 NSRTRVVDPAT
+474 NARTAVVDPVT
-485 HEPVAAGEVGRVAQR
+485 YEPVAPGEPGRIAQR

-509 DPAKTAE
+509 DPAKTAD
-516 TFFEK
+516 TFFRRGE
-521 DGERWVLL
+521 ERWVLL

-535 DGDGVVIVLGR
+535 DADGIVTVLGR

-564 QALKAHPDV
+564 QALKSHPDV

-582 DATWGNHVAAVVQ
+582 DERWGNRVAAVVQ
-595 LRTGAPQPSLDDIQT
+595 LRENAAALTLEAVQA

-622 RQLVITESV
+622 RALVLADRIQ
-631 RRSPS
+631 RSPS

-642 WARDVAVAADG
+642 WAKAVAAGAGQG

>member
-14 DVVPDREALVYV
+14 DVVPDREALLYV

-40 ELDAAANRIGHHLL
+40 GLDAAANRIAHHLIGAGL
-54 DSGVRPGEH
+54 RPGEH

-70 GVEYLQT
+70 GIEYLQT
-77 VLGCLKARIVPV
+77 VLGALKARLVPV

-109 VALVFDTEFSERVAG
+109 AALVFDGEFDERVAAASAQAPG
-124 ALPQVPE
+124 
-131 LRHLIRVGAGPKAS
+131 LRHLVRIGPTAAPTGLEAMPFTEAEAS
-145 GPAASGPDASSRGG
+145 G
-159 SSAGGPG
+159 
-166 PNASSA
+166 
-172 DASGPDAS
+172 
-180 SPDGSG
+180 SP
-186 PDASTAGASGPDAS
+186 T
-200 TAGRPGPDASTA
+200 
-212 DGPGPDASTADGP
+212 
-225 GPDAST
+225 
-231 ADGPGPDASTA
+231 
-242 DGPGPDASTADGSGP
+242 
-257 DASLAAVPFAKAE
+257 
-270 AGGSPARGFPA
+270 RGFQP

-294 TTGLP
+294 TTGMP

-309 FFAGLGGGAPTGEP
+309 FFSGLGGGAPTGEP
-323 VKKPEELAE
+323 VKSPQELAE
-332 RVAAGGSGITF
+332 RVAAGGDGITF

-354 TLTAFIGFYFG
+354 TLTAFIGFNFG

-380 RTVAKEKVTSIS
+380 RTIEREKVTSVS

-405 LQGPLKGTDCSSVF
+405 LNGPLRGTDCSSLF
-419 SVSSSGAIMSDTVRG
+419 SVSSSGAIMSDSVRAEFQALVPTV
-434 QFRALLPNAM
+434 M

-455 FNGTATDDSGPERG
+455 FNGTATADSGPEHG
-469 FRVRV
+469 FRVQV
-474 NSRTRVVDPAT
+474 NARTAVVDPAT
-485 HEPVAAGEVGRVAQR
+485 YEPVTPGEVGRIAQR

-509 DPAKTAE
+509 DPAKTAD
-516 TFFEK
+516 TFFRK
-521 DGERWVLL
+521 GDERWVLL

-535 DGDGVVIVLGR
+535 DAEGIVTVLGR

-564 QALKAHPDV
+564 QALKSHPDV

-582 DATWGNHVAAVVQ
+582 DERWGSRVAAVLELREGAGALDLEAVQ
-595 LRTGAPQPSLDDIQT
+595 A

-622 RQLVITESV
+622 RALVLTDRIQ
-631 RRSPS
+631 RSPS

-642 WARDVAVAADG
+642 WAKAVAAAGTAG

>member
-14 DVVPDREALVYV
+14 DAVPDREALVFI

-40 ELDAAANRIGHHLL
+40 ALDEAANRIAHHLA
-54 DSGVRPGEH
+54 DSGIRPGEH

-77 VLGCLKARIVPV
+77 VLACLKARVVPV

-109 VALVFDTEFSERVAG
+109 AALVFDGEFTERVAA
-124 ALPQVPE
+124 ALPKTE
-131 LRHLIRVGAGPKAS
+131 KLRHLIRVGEPPEGAPE
-145 GPAASGPDASSRGG
+145 
-159 SSAGGPG
+159 PG
-166 PNASSA
+166 VRPVAYA
-172 DASGPDAS
+172 DAE
-180 SPDGSG
+180 
-186 PDASTAGASGPDAS
+186 
-200 TAGRPGPDASTA
+200 
-212 DGPGPDASTADGP
+212 
-225 GPDAST
+225 
-231 ADGPGPDASTA
+231 
-242 DGPGPDASTADGSGP
+242 
-257 DASLAAVPFAKAE
+257 AA
-270 AGGSPARGFPA
+270 GSPERGFGP

-294 TTGLP
+294 TTGMP
-299 KGVMWRQEDL
+299 KGVMWRAEDL
-309 FFAGLGGGAPTGEP
+309 FFSGLGGGAPTGEP
-323 VKKPEELAE
+323 VGAPEELAE
-332 RVAAGGSGITF
+332 RVAAGGDGITF

-354 TLTAFIGFYFG
+354 TLTAFIAFNFG
-365 QRVVVHRKFVPEEVL
+365 QRIVIHRKFAPEEVL
-380 RTVAKEKVTSIS
+380 RTIEKEKVTSVS

-405 LQGPLKGTDCSSVF
+405 LSGPLSGTDCSSLF
-419 SVSSSGAIMSDTVRG
+419 SVSSSGAIMSETVRA
-434 QFRALLPNAM
+434 QFQELVPTAM

-455 FNGTATDDSGPERG
+455 FNGTATPDSGPDKG
-469 FRVRV
+469 FRLRM
-474 NSRTRVVDPAT
+474 NSRTAVVDPAT
-485 HEPVAAGEVGRVAQR
+485 CRQVAVGEVGRIAQR

-509 DPAKTAE
+509 DPQKTAE
-516 TFFEK
+516 TFFQS

-535 DGDGVVIVLGR
+535 DEEGIVTVLGR

-564 QALKAHPDV
+564 QALKSHPDV

-582 DATWGNHVAAVVQ
+582 DARWGNHVAAVVQ
-595 LRTGAPQPSLDDIQT
+595 VRPGADEPSLDDIQA
-610 HCRTRLAGYKIP
+610 HCRSKIAGYKVP
-622 RQLVITESV
+622 RQLVIAPEIQ
-631 RRSPS
+631 RSPS

-642 WARDVAVAADG
+642 WARGVAVAAD

>member
-14 DVVPDREALVYV
+14 DVAADREALVYV
-26 DHPGTGA
+26 DHPGTGE

-40 ELDAAANRIGHHLL
+40 ALDAAANRIGHHLL
-54 DSGVRPGEH
+54 DSGIRPGEH

-109 VALVFDTEFSERVAG
+109 TALVFDAEFTDRVAA
-124 ALPQVPE
+124 ALPRTPA
-131 LRHLIRVGAGPKAS
+131 LRHLIRVGPDDDDRLGKAV
-145 GPAASGPDASSRGG
+145 
-159 SSAGGPG
+159 
-166 PNASSA
+166 
-172 DASGPDAS
+172 
-180 SPDGSG
+180 
-186 PDASTAGASGPDAS
+186 TAFTD
-200 TAGRPGPDASTA
+200 
-212 DGPGPDASTADGP
+212 
-225 GPDAST
+225 
-231 ADGPGPDASTA
+231 
-242 DGPGPDASTADGSGP
+242 
-257 DASLAAVPFAKAE
+257 AE
-270 AGGSPARGFPA
+270 AAGSPHRGFPA
-281 RSADDQFIIYTGG
+281 RSGDDQFIIYTGG
-294 TTGLP
+294 TTGMP

-323 VKKPEELAE
+323 VKSPRELAE

-354 TLTAFIGFYFG
+354 TLTAFIGFNFG
-365 QRVVVHRKFVPEEVL
+365 QRVVLHRKFVPEEVL
-380 RTVAKEKVTSIS
+380 RTIAREKVNAVS

-405 LQGPLKGTDCSSVF
+405 LEGPLRGTDCSSVF
-419 SVSSSGAIMSDTVRG
+419 SVSSSGAIMSETVRA
-434 QFRALLPNAM
+434 QFRALLPNAL

-469 FRVRV
+469 FRIRV
-474 NSRTRVVDPAT
+474 NSRTRVVDPVT
-485 HEPVAAGEVGRVAQR
+485 HEPIAPGEVGRVAQQ

-535 DGDGVVIVLGR
+535 DEDGVVVVLGR

-564 QALKAHPDV
+564 QALKSHPDV

-582 DATWGNHVAAVVQ
+582 DATWGSHVAAVVQ
-595 LRTGAPQPSLDDIQT
+595 LRTGAPRPSLEAIQT
-610 HCRTRLAGYKIP
+610 HCRARLAGYKIP
-622 RQLVITESV
+622 RRLVLTDTI

-642 WARDVAVAADG
+642 WARQVAAGD

>member
-40 ELDAAANRIGHHLL
+40 ELDAAANRVAHHLI
-54 DSGVRPGEH
+54 DSGLKPGEH

-70 GVEYLQT
+70 GIEYLQT
-77 VLGCLKARIVPV
+77 VLGCLKARLVPV

-109 VALVFDTEFSERVAG
+109 AALVFDAEFTERVAA
-124 ALPQVPE
+124 ALPRTE
-131 LRHLIRVGAGPKAS
+131 KLRHLVRVGTP
-145 GPAASGPDASSRGG
+145 P
-159 SSAGGPG
+159 
-166 PNASSA
+166 A
-172 DASGPDAS
+172 DAPALDVVAFT
-180 SPDGSG
+180 D
-186 PDASTAGASGPDAS
+186 
-200 TAGRPGPDASTA
+200 
-212 DGPGPDASTADGP
+212 
-225 GPDAST
+225 
-231 ADGPGPDASTA
+231 
-242 DGPGPDASTADGSGP
+242 
-257 DASLAAVPFAKAE
+257 AE
-270 AGGSPARGFPA
+270 ATGSPERGFGP

-294 TTGLP
+294 TTGMP

-309 FFAGLGGGAPTGEP
+309 FFAGLFGGEPTGEP
-323 VKKPEELAE
+323 VKRPDELAE
-332 RVAAGGSGITF
+332 RVAAGSPGLTF

-354 TLTAFIGFYFG
+354 TLTSFIAFNYG
-365 QRVVVHRKFVPEEVL
+365 QRVVIHRKYVPEEVL
-380 RTVAKEKVTSIS
+380 RTIEREKVSSVS

-405 LQGPLKGTDCSSVF
+405 LHGPLQGADLSSLF
-419 SVSSSGAIMSDTVRG
+419 SVSSSGAIMSETVRA
-434 QFRALLPNAM
+434 QFQALAPNVL

-455 FNGTATDDSGPERG
+455 SNGKATDDSGPEKG
-469 FRVRV
+469 FRLEV
-474 NSRTRVVDPAT
+474 NERTQVVDPAT
-485 HEPVAAGEVGRVAQR
+485 YEPVPVGEPGRLAQR

-509 DPAKTAE
+509 DPKKTAE
-516 TFFEK
+516 TFFQK

-535 DGDGVVIVLGR
+535 DDEGIVTVLGR

-564 QALKAHPDV
+564 QALKSHPDI

-582 DATWGNHVAAVVQ
+582 DERWGNRVAAVVQ
-595 LRTGAPQPSLDDIQT
+595 LRTGAPSLDLAGVQT

-622 RQLVITESV
+622 RAVVFTDHIQ
-631 RRSPS
+631 RSPS

-642 WARDVAVAADG
+642 WAKTVAAQG

>member
-14 DVVPDREALVYV
+14 DVVPDREALVYI
-26 DHPGTGA
+26 DHPGTGS

-40 ELDAAANRIGHHLL
+40 ELDAAANRVAHHLI
-54 DSGVRPGEH
+54 DAGIKPGEH

-77 VLGCLKARIVPV
+77 VLGCLKARVVPV

-109 VALVFDTEFSERVAG
+109 AALVFDGEFTERVA
-124 ALPQVPE
+124 AASPRTE
-131 LRHLIRVGAGPKAS
+131 KLRHLVRVGTTPPGA
-145 GPAASGPDASSRGG
+145 PALD
-159 SSAGGPG
+159 
-166 PNASSA
+166 
-172 DASGPDAS
+172 
-180 SPDGSG
+180 
-186 PDASTAGASGPDAS
+186 
-200 TAGRPGPDASTA
+200 
-212 DGPGPDASTADGP
+212 
-225 GPDAST
+225 
-231 ADGPGPDASTA
+231 
-242 DGPGPDASTADGSGP
+242 
-257 DASLAAVPFAKAE
+257 AVPFTEAE
-270 AGGSPARGFPA
+270 AAASPGRGFEP

-294 TTGLP
+294 TTGMP

-323 VKKPEELAE
+323 VSSPQELAE
-332 RVAAGGSGITF
+332 RVAAGGDGITF

-354 TLTAFIGFYFG
+354 TLTAFIAFHFG
-365 QRVVVHRKFVPEEVL
+365 QRVALHRKFVPHEVL
-380 RTVAKEKVTSIS
+380 RTIEKEKVTSVS

-398 LRPLIDA
+398 LRPLVDA
-405 LQGPLKGTDCSSVF
+405 LSGPLKDTDLSALF
-419 SVSSSGAIMSDTVRG
+419 SVSSSGAIMSETVRA
-434 QFRALLPNAM
+434 QFAALAPNVL

-455 FNGTATDDSGPERG
+455 FNGTATDDSSPEKG
-469 FRVRV
+469 FRLRV
-474 NSRTRVVDPAT
+474 NARTAVVDPAT
-485 HEPVAAGEVGRVAQR
+485 YEPVPAGEPGRIAQR

-509 DPAKTAE
+509 DPKKTAE
-516 TFFEK
+516 TFFRRG
-521 DGERWVLL
+521 DERWVLL

-535 DGDGVVIVLGR
+535 DEEGVVTVLGR

-564 QALKAHPDV
+564 QALKSHPDV

-595 LRTGAPQPSLDDIQT
+595 VRDGAPEPSLDDIRS

-622 RQLVITESV
+622 RQLVIAKEIQ
-631 RRSPS
+631 RSPS

-642 WARDVAVAADG
+642 WARAMATDAASG

>member
-14 DVVPDREALVYV
+14 DVVPDREALLYV

-40 ELDAAANRIGHHLL
+40 QLDAAANRIAHHFADAGL
-54 DSGVRPGEH
+54 RPGEH

-70 GVEYLQT
+70 GIEYLQT
-77 VLGCLKARIVPV
+77 VLGALKARLVPV

-109 VALVFDTEFSERVAG
+109 AALVFDGEFDERVA
-124 ALPQVPE
+124 AASAQAPA
-131 LRHLIRVGAGPKAS
+131 LRHVVRVGSAAA
-145 GPAASGPDASSRGG
+145 PAA
-159 SSAGGPG
+159 
-166 PNASSA
+166 
-172 DASGPDAS
+172 
-180 SPDGSG
+180 
-186 PDASTAGASGPDAS
+186 
-200 TAGRPGPDASTA
+200 
-212 DGPGPDASTADGP
+212 
-225 GPDAST
+225 
-231 ADGPGPDASTA
+231 
-242 DGPGPDASTADGSGP
+242 
-257 DASLAAVPFAKAE
+257 LEAVPFTEAE
-270 AGGSPARGFPA
+270 ASGSPLRGFAP

-294 TTGLP
+294 TTGMP

-309 FFAGLGGGAPTGEP
+309 FFSGLGGGAPTGDP
-323 VKKPEELAE
+323 VRSPQELAE
-332 RVAAGGSGITF
+332 RVAAGGGGITF

-354 TLTAFIGFYFG
+354 TLTAFIGFNFG
-365 QRVVVHRKFVPEEVL
+365 QRVVIHRKFVPVEVL
-380 RTVAKEKVTSIS
+380 RTIEKEKVTSVS

-405 LQGPLKGTDCSSVF
+405 LDGPLRGTDCSSLF
-419 SVSSSGAIMSDTVRG
+419 SVSSSGAIMSDSVRAEFQLLVPTV
-434 QFRALLPNAM
+434 M

-455 FNGTATDDSGPERG
+455 FNGTATADSGPERG
-469 FRVRV
+469 FRVQV
-474 NSRTRVVDPAT
+474 NARTAVVDPVT
-485 HEPVAAGEVGRVAQR
+485 YEPVVPGEVGRIAQR

-509 DPAKTAE
+509 DPAKTAD
-516 TFFEK
+516 TFFRKGE
-521 DGERWVLL
+521 ERWVLL

-535 DGDGVVIVLGR
+535 DAEGIVTVLGR

-564 QALKAHPDV
+564 QALKSHPDV

-582 DATWGNHVAAVVQ
+582 DERWGSRVAAVLELREGAAALDLGAVQ
-595 LRTGAPQPSLDDIQT
+595 A

-622 RQLVITESV
+622 RALVIAD
-631 RRSPS
+631 RIQRSPS

-642 WARDVAVAADG
+642 WAKAVAAAGTGADG